1 MQLQLRLVFKFII
14 VLLSLVITSCNSAR
28 TVVQN
33 EPKPR
38 AKIIRQTTKVA
49 VKPKVV
55 STEKE
60 PIKTGETK
68 TATSQTLEATS
79 KVKVTNDMVLDYIS
93 KFKGIAKIDMVKYG
107 IPASI
112 TLAQGI
118 LESGAGTGALSVQA
132 NNHFGIK
139 CHKDWTGPSVN
150 YDDDSAQECFRKYND
165 PFESY
170 NDHSIFLA
178 NRPRYAVL
186 FKFAKNDYSAWAN
199 GLKEAG
205 YATDVKYPSKLI
217 GLIQRYQLHKFDDEV
232 LNNDLNEIIKNTST
246 RAVNSAN
253 AETSVAATTNYH
265 IVIKGDTLYS
275 LSKKYGISIETLKQ
289 KNNITESGISLG
301 QTLILQ

>member
-1 MQLQLRLVFKFII
+1 MQLQLRLGFKFLIA
-14 VLLSLVITSCNSAR
+14 LLGLFITSCNSSK

-38 AKIIRQTTKVA
+38 AKVIRQTTKVV

-55 STEKE
+55 STEK
-60 PIKTGETK
+60 TT
-68 TATSQTLEATS
+68 TSQTLEATS
-79 KVKVTNDMVLDYIS
+79 KVKVTNDMVLDYIA
-93 KFKGIAKIDMVKYG
+93 KFKDIAKIDMVKFG

-170 NDHSIFLA
+170 NDHSVFLA
-178 NRPRYAVL
+178 NRPRYTAL

-205 YATDVKYPSKLI
+205 YATDVAYPSKLI
-217 GLIQRYQLHKFDDEV
+217 GLIQRYQLNKYDDEV
-232 LNNDLNEIIKNTST
+232 LNNDLNEVIKNTST
-246 RAVNSAN
+246 GTVNTDNSG
-253 AETSVAATTNYH
+253 ATVSSNPSYH

-275 LSKKYGISIETLKQ
+275 LSKKYNVSIETLKQ

-301 QTLILQ
+301 QTLVLQ

>member
-1 MQLQLRLVFKFII
+1 MQLQLRLVFKFI
-14 VLLSLVITSCNSAR
+14 LAFLGLVITSCNSAK

-33 EPKPR
+33 DPKPR
-38 AKIIRQTTKVA
+38 AKVIRQTTKVA
-49 VKPKVV
+49 VKPKV
-55 STEKE
+55 TAIEKE
-60 PIKTGETK
+60 PTKTSDTK
-68 TATSQTLEATS
+68 TAGSQTLEATS
-79 KVKVTNDMVLDYIS
+79 KVKVTNEMVLDYIA

-139 CHKDWTGPSVN
+139 CHKGWTGPSVN

-178 NRPRYAVL
+178 NRPRYAAL
-186 FKFAKNDYSAWAN
+186 FKFEKNDYSAWAN

-205 YATDVKYPSKLI
+205 YATDVAYPSKLI
-217 GLIQRYQLHKFDDEV
+217 GLIQRYQLNRYDDEV
-232 LNNDLNEIIKNTST
+232 LNNDLNEVIKNTSIET
-246 RAVNSAN
+246 PT
-253 AETSVAATTNYH
+253 AENTGTTVSSNPIYH

-275 LSKKYGISIETLKQ
+275 LSKKYNVSIETLKQ